1 MTEAMIPPLRRVGIA
16 IGSLVAASLV
26 IWLVGSW
33 IPQVLGTATN
43 PILAL
48 ILGGLI
54 YRDIVRRDRP
64 RPPVAPTGLAGP

>member
-1 MTEAMIPPLRRVGIA
+1 MISVVRRIGIA

-43 PILAL
+43 PILAF
-48 ILGGLI
+48 ILGALI
-54 YRDIVRRDRP
+54 YRDVLRRSS
-64 RPPVAPTGLAGP
+64 PPKVVNSASDAQVV